1 MSNTTEEKEPTR
13 PALRKFRI
21 VIEQTMIHTVV
32 VEAEDE
38 SAAEE
43 LACERYTETPGVG
56 GFGAPEGWEL
66 DFREF
71 TVTDREALPQE
82 ASSPESKQGE
92 TRP

>member
-1 MSNTTEEKEPTR
+1 MKDTTEQKEPAR
-13 PALRKFRI
+13 PVLRKFRI

-38 SAAEE
+38 STAEE
-43 LACERYTETPGVG
+43 LACERYIDTPGVG
-56 GFGAPEGWEL
+56 GFGAPEGWKL

-82 ASSPESKQGE
+82 ATSPESKDGE
-92 TRP
+92 AQP